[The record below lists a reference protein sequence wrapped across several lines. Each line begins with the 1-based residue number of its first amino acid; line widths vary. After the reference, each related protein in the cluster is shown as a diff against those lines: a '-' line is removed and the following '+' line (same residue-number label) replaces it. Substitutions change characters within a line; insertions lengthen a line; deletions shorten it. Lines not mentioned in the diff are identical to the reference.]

1 MTGQSWKHTDD
12 GCGCYSGYRTQGCIA
27 QWLERLTA
35 DQQVPGSI
43 PGGGHDR
50 IRQSDESSRTAVQHY
65 EPNQNSN
72 HNDYKKVS

>member
-1 MTGQSWKHTDD
+1 MSLYAD
-12 GCGCYSGYRTQGCIA
+12 GGRGCYSGYRTQRYIA

-35 DQQVPGSI
+35 DQQVRQFRVEVMVYLR
-43 PGGGHDR
+43 DR
-50 IRQSDESSRTAVQHY
+50 IRQSDESSRTAVQHN

>member
-1 MTGQSWKHTDD
+1 MVV
-12 GCGCYSGYRTQGCIA
+12 

-43 PGGGHDR
+43 PGGGHGLHFVTGYDKLTN
-50 IRQSDESSRTAVQHY
+50 QDHSDVQQY